1 MEKSFAYIR
10 NVLLFLILCSC
21 QETQNIELENLTK
34 EEKILKT
41 KELEYERNY
50 YYQANT
56 IRQAYFDTL
65 LMLNPDNEY
74 YHREKSVAHS
84 KIGDYHISFPLLQR
98 SLELDPE
105 EALYYTSWLMTDL
118 YKDYDRAIEHLNQ
131 YDDYTPGKVDYVWG
145 NNVNFL
151 KGEVL
156 QALGRHEEAII
167 EFTKAIDEE
176 GNEYIDPSAFP
187 YRGISYTAL
196 KKYKEALADFDL
208 GIKVYDKSSLSYYY
222 KGITLLEIG
231 DKAQALV
238 HIEKAKE
245 LVSKGYK
252 KSDPYKEVYNE
263 IYLMQIED
271 KLKEIHEKS
280 ASK

>member
-1 MEKSFAYIR
+1 MEKSFAYIL
-10 NVLLFLILCSC
+10 NILLFLTFCSC
-21 QETQNIELENLTK
+21 QETQNIDFKNLTA

-41 KELEYERNY
+41 KELEYERDY

-84 KIGDYHISFPLLQR
+84 KIGDYHISFPLLQK
-98 SLELDPE
+98 SLQLDPE

-118 YKDYDRAIEHLNQ
+118 YKDYDRAIEYLNK
-131 YDDYTPGKVDYVWG
+131 YDDYRPGKVDYAWG

-156 QALGRHEEAII
+156 QALGRHEEAIV

-176 GNEYIDPSAFP
+176 GTEYIDPSAFP
-187 YRGISYTAL
+187 YRGISYAAL
-196 KKYKEALADFDL
+196 KKYKEAIADFDL

-231 DKAQALV
+231 DNNQALI
-238 HIEKAKE
+238 HIEKART

-280 ASK
+280 TSK